1 MNNDGF
7 GQVGAGASDRRI
19 AGDDLQHYKQ
29 QRTEDENL
37 TGEQRKVRQSSG
49 SGGPMKEAIDAE
61 VARHREARSM
71 RLKHL
76 EEHYKR

>member
-7 GQVGAGASDRRI
+7 GFLVAGPSDRRLE
-19 AGDDLQHYKQ
+19 GEDLQH
-29 QRTEDENL
+29 N
-37 TGEQRKVRQSSG
+37 VQSPG
-49 SGGPMKEAIDAE
+49 SGGPMKEAIDKESAQHRIGRAE
-61 VARHREARSM
+61 